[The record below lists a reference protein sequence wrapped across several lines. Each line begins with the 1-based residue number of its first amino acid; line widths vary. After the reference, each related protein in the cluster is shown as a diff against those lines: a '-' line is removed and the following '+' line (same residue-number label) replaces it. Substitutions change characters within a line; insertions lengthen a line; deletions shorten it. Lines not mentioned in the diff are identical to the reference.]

1 MKKATIIS
9 RILLGFIYLVFGLD
23 YFFRFIPYQP
33 NHTGRVAA
41 FKAGLIGVGYFY
53 PMIKSIQIAGGIS
66 MLINRYA
73 PFFAVVLFP
82 ISLNV
87 FLYHTILVP
96 SGWLM
101 GVLLIVPNLFL
112 GYAYR
117 KYYKGMFVRRPN
129 LWHWDIAYTIG
140 RKKSAIP
147 CFTWIS
153 CEGVKYPSLKVDAVF
168 EIFHIRAGFWTITF
182 ASFLKFP

>member
-1 MKKATIIS
+1 MKTATIIS
-9 RILLGFIYLVFGLD
+9 RILLGVIYLVFGLD
-23 YFFRFIPYQP
+23 YFLHFIPYQP

-41 FKAGLIGVGYFY
+41 FKEGLKGVGYFY
-53 PMIKSIQIAGGIS
+53 PMLKSIQVITGIS
-66 MLINRYA
+66 LIINQYA
-73 PFFAVVLFP
+73 AFAAVIVFP

-117 KYYKGMFVRRPN
+117 KYYSGMFVRRPV
-129 LWHWDIAYTIG
+129 L
-140 RKKSAIP
+140 
-147 CFTWIS
+147 
-153 CEGVKYPSLKVDAVF
+153 
-168 EIFHIRAGFWTITF
+168 
-182 ASFLKFP
+182 

>member
-1 MKKATIIS
+1 MKIATIIS
-9 RILLGFIYLVFGLD
+9 RILLGFLYLVFGLD
-23 YFFRFIPYQP
+23 YFLHFIPYQP
-33 NHTGRVAA
+33 NHTGKVAA
-41 FKAGLIGVGYFY
+41 FKEALVSVGYFY

-66 MLINRYA
+66 LLINRYA

-87 FLYHTILVP
+87 LLYHTILVP

-117 KYYKGMFVRRPN
+117 KYYSGMFVR
-129 LWHWDIAYTIG
+129 
-140 RKKSAIP
+140 K
-147 CFTWIS
+147 
-153 CEGVKYPSLKVDAVF
+153 AV
-168 EIFHIRAGFWTITF
+168 
-182 ASFLKFP
+182 L

>member
-1 MKKATIIS
+1 MKNVTTVS

-23 YFFRFIPYQP
+23 YFLHFIPYVP

-41 FKAGLIGVGYFY
+41 FKAALMGVGYFY
-53 PMIKSIQIAGGIS
+53 PMIKSIQIVGGIS
-66 MLINRYA
+66 LLINQYA

-87 FLYHTILVP
+87 LLYHTILVP

-101 GVLLIVPNLFL
+101 GVILIVTNLFL

-117 KYYKGMFVRRPN
+117 KHYSGMFVRKP
-129 LWHWDIAYTIG
+129 L
-140 RKKSAIP
+140 
-147 CFTWIS
+147 
-153 CEGVKYPSLKVDAVF
+153 L
-168 EIFHIRAGFWTITF
+168 
-182 ASFLKFP
+182 

>member
-1 MKKATIIS
+1 MKKLTTIF
-9 RILLGFIYLVFGLD
+9 RVLLGFIYLVFGLD
-23 YFFRFIPYQP
+23 YFLHFIPYEP

-41 FKAGLIGVGYFY
+41 FKAGLKGVGYFY
-53 PMIKSIQIAGGIS
+53 PMIKSIQIVGGIS
-66 MLINRYA
+66 LLINQYA

-82 ISLNV
+82 ISINV

-117 KYYKGMFVRRPN
+117 KYYNGMFV
-129 LWHWDIAYTIG
+129 
-140 RKKSAIP
+140 KKP
-147 CFTWIS
+147 
-153 CEGVKYPSLKVDAVF
+153 VL
-168 EIFHIRAGFWTITF
+168 
-182 ASFLKFP
+182 

>member
-23 YFFRFIPYQP
+23 YFLHFIPYEP
-33 NHTGRVAA
+33 HHTGRVAA

-53 PMIKSIQIAGGIS
+53 PMIKSIQIVGGIAL
-66 MLINRYA
+66 LINLYA
-73 PFFAVVLFP
+73 PFFAVVVFP
-82 ISLNV
+82 ISVNV

-101 GVLLIVPNLFL
+101 GVLLIAPNLFL

-117 KYYKGMFVRRPN
+117 KFYHGMFVR
-129 LWHWDIAYTIG
+129 
-140 RKKSAIP
+140 K
-147 CFTWIS
+147 
-153 CEGVKYPSLKVDAVF
+153 PSL
-168 EIFHIRAGFWTITF
+168 
-182 ASFLKFP
+182 

>member
-1 MKKATIIS
+1 MKVATMIS
-9 RILLGFIYLVFGLD
+9 RILPGFIYLVFGLD
-23 YFFRFIPYQP
+23 YFFHFIPYEP

-41 FKAGLIGVGYFY
+41 FKAGLKGVGYFY
-53 PMIKSIQIAGGIS
+53 PMLKSIQIAGGIS
-66 MLINRYA
+66 LLVNRYA

-101 GVLLIVPNLFL
+101 GVLLMAPNLFL

-117 KYYKGMFVRRPN
+117 KYYSGIFVRKPVLR
-129 LWHWDIAYTIG
+129 
-140 RKKSAIP
+140 
-147 CFTWIS
+147 
-153 CEGVKYPSLKVDAVF
+153 
-168 EIFHIRAGFWTITF
+168 
-182 ASFLKFP
+182 

>member
-1 MKKATIIS
+1 MKITTIIS

-23 YFFRFIPYQP
+23 YFFHFIPYEP
-33 NHTGRVAA
+33 HHTGKVAA

-53 PMIKSIQIAGGIS
+53 PMIKSIQIVGGIAL
-66 MLINRYA
+66 LIDQYA

-82 ISLNV
+82 ISVNV

-117 KYYKGMFVRRPN
+117 KYYRGMFVRKP
-129 LWHWDIAYTIG
+129 L
-140 RKKSAIP
+140 
-147 CFTWIS
+147 
-153 CEGVKYPSLKVDAVF
+153 L
-168 EIFHIRAGFWTITF
+168 
-182 ASFLKFP
+182 

>member
-1 MKKATIIS
+1 VKNITTIC

-23 YFFRFIPYQP
+23 YFLHFIPYVP

-41 FKAGLIGVGYFY
+41 FKAALMGVGYFY
-53 PMIKSIQIAGGIS
+53 PMIKSIQIVGGIS
-66 MLINRYA
+66 LLINQYA

-87 FLYHTILVP
+87 LLYHTILVP

-101 GVLLIVPNLFL
+101 GVILIVTNLFL

-117 KYYKGMFVRRPN
+117 KYYSGMFV
-129 LWHWDIAYTIG
+129 
-140 RKKSAIP
+140 KKP
-147 CFTWIS
+147 
-153 CEGVKYPSLKVDAVF
+153 L
-168 EIFHIRAGFWTITF
+168 
-182 ASFLKFP
+182 L

>member
-23 YFFRFIPYQP
+23 YFFHFIPYEP

-41 FKAGLIGVGYFY
+41 FKNALLDVGYFY

-66 MLINRYA
+66 LLINEYA

-82 ISLNV
+82 ISVNV
-87 FLYHTILVP
+87 LLYHTFLVP

-101 GVLLIVPNLFL
+101 GVVLIVPNLFL

-117 KYYKGMFVRRPN
+117 KYYHGMFVRKPK
-129 LWHWDIAYTIG
+129 L
-140 RKKSAIP
+140 
-147 CFTWIS
+147 
-153 CEGVKYPSLKVDAVF
+153 
-168 EIFHIRAGFWTITF
+168 
-182 ASFLKFP
+182 

>member
-1 MKKATIIS
+1 MKIATIIS

-23 YFFRFIPYQP
+23 YFLHFIPYEP
-33 NHTGRVAA
+33 HHTGKVAA

-53 PMIKSIQIAGGIS
+53 PMIKSIQIVGGIS
-66 MLINRYA
+66 LLIDQYA
-73 PFFAVVLFP
+73 PFFAVVVFP
-82 ISLNV
+82 ISVNV

-117 KYYKGMFVRRPN
+117 KYYHGMFVR
-129 LWHWDIAYTIG
+129 
-140 RKKSAIP
+140 K
-147 CFTWIS
+147 
-153 CEGVKYPSLKVDAVF
+153 PSL
-168 EIFHIRAGFWTITF
+168 
-182 ASFLKFP
+182 